1 MLFGVGSDARSA
13 SESDPGPRTAT
24 HCVDELIGRPTR
36 VTVGSRLG
44 ANRKPIHSIL
54 YQHEDIPDF
63 YNRLTPRHGLE
74 TTCVEEVRR
83 YDVSE
88 YWKELV

>member
-1 MLFGVGSDARSA
+1 MTPCETFRIVAVAALRNTPMQVRDRIACG
-13 SESDPGPRTAT
+13 
-24 HCVDELIGRPTR
+24 
-36 VTVGSRLG
+36 
-44 ANRKPIHSIL
+44 IL
-54 YQHEDIPDF
+54 YQREDIPHFHD
-63 YNRLTPRHGLE
+63 RLVPQQGLE